1 MTPFGLYVHI
11 PFCVQKCFYCDF
23 ATAPYRRS
31 VVGAFLDALRREVD
45 FYAFRIRQPFTSVFF
60 GGGTP
65 SLLTGE
71 QLRDLVAFLRAT
83 FSFFPDAEVSLE
95 ANPGSLDAAKLEAY
109 RDAGVN
115 RLSLGAQVFDDAMLQ
130 LLGREHTMK
139 HIGESYHLARRV
151 GFENLNLDLI
161 FGLPGQRLSDWQNTL
176 DAALELAPEH
186 LSLYGL
192 TVEPKT
198 VFAYRQRR
206 GELSLPDEE
215 TQAEM
220 YEEALDRLEAAG
232 YCHYEISNF
241 AKPGYECRHNRLYWE
256 NAPYLGLGPGAWS
269 YLDGERY
276 GNLRSLGG
284 YLKRLRE
291 GFLPVAE
298 RERLTG
304 RAARAETIIQ
314 ALRLR
319 EGISFRA
326 YRERYGADLLV
337 DFEDVISSLLA
348 TGLLEKTSTHLRLTR
363 KGLLLSDEVFVR
375 FVQSEVLPTLSDS
388 RPPRDVIA

>member
-31 VVGAFLDALRREVD
+31 VVEAFLDALRREAD

-65 SLLTGE
+65 SLLTGD
-71 QLRDLVAFLRAT
+71 QLKDLVAFLRAT
-83 FSFFPDAEVSLE
+83 FSFLPDAEVSLE

-115 RLSLGAQVFDDAMLQ
+115 RLSLGAQVFDDATLR
-130 LLGREHTMK
+130 LLGREHTTK
-139 HIGESYHLARRV
+139 HISESYHLARSA

-161 FGLPGQRLSDWQNTL
+161 FGLPGQQLSDWQKTL
-176 DAALELAPEH
+176 YTALELVPEH

-215 TQAEM
+215 TQAKM
-220 YEEALDRLEAAG
+220 YEWSLDVLETAG
-232 YCHYEISNF
+232 YRHYEISNF
-241 AKPGYECRHNRLYWE
+241 AKPGYESRHNRLYWE

-284 YLKRLRE
+284 YLKRLGE
-291 GFLPVAE
+291 GFLPVGE

-304 RAARAETIIQ
+304 RAARAETVIQ

-319 EGISFRA
+319 EGVSFRF
-326 YRERYGADLLV
+326 YRERYGSDLLV
-337 DFEDVISSLLA
+337 DFGEVIFPLRA
-348 TGLLEKTSTHLRLTR
+348 AGLLERTPTHLRLTR

-375 FVQSEVLPTLSDS
+375 FVQSEKSSLQ
-388 RPPRDVIA
+388 